1 MCARSG
7 DSVSFGKLCGCIAF
21 NSRQDLVA
29 KESSAFP
36 HSETLAERGVSDGRF
51 LNRHGKMF
59 V

>member
-21 NSRQDLVA
+21 NRRQDLVT

-36 HSETLAERGVSDGRF
+36 HSKTLAERGVGDGCF
-51 LNRHGKMF
+51 LNRHGKVF